1 MRKLTAAFQTVLA
14 DPEVSRKLNEAGF
27 EIVASDGPALEQYVR
42 SEYERWDSFIKAN
55 NISLEN

>member
-1 MRKLTAAFQTVLA
+1 MLA